1 MRRVVEGL
9 GLVVV
14 VMAAAISPSPAAAE
28 PEDTQAFG
36 SCQENTNRLCGRT
49 YKTFYISQQD
59 PNHPITLDVYMPPA
73 GNTYPAVILI
83 HGGGWDSGSK
93 RSDFLMQRAEFFRD
107 QGLVAITIDY
117 RLTCNP
123 QDALAS
129 VADTG
134 LCRGSGHGTPG
145 TSGLEVLED
154 AQEAVVHVRNNAATY
169 RIDPP
174 PRVSGPSASARAA

>member
-1 MRRVVEGL
+1 
-9 GLVVV
+9 
-14 VMAAAISPSPAAAE
+14 
-28 PEDTQAFG
+28 
-36 SCQENTNRLCGRT
+36 
-49 YKTFYISQQD
+49 
-59 PNHPITLDVYMPPA
+59 
-73 GNTYPAVILI
+73 
-83 HGGGWDSGSK
+83 
-93 RSDFLMQRAEFFRD
+93 MQRAEFFRD

-145 TSGLEVLED
+145 TAGLEVLED

-169 RIDPP
+169 RIDPTKGVGALGVSSGGLQAANLAVMGSEGTT
-174 PRVSGPSASARAA
+174 RVDAAVTWSGCLHMEIPNTGHSTPHPLRERLVGCPYSGTGSCPGAWDQYSP